1 MKAIAVGSMRPKAA
15 GIVASD
21 YEGTGIAVGSMRNE
35 GSQIVGEQNFWT
47 GVRSGSVRLTESSGN
62 RGIADI
68 SCPL

>member
-15 GIVASD
+15 DSGERTS
-21 YEGTGIAVGSMRNE
+21 VGVS
-35 GSQIVGEQNFWT
+35 
-47 GVRSGSVRLTESSGN
+47 SGSVRLGIIGN